1 MVEVLEV
8 NVDEEI
14 GRYDF
19 IPRFR
24 AAEDKL
30 RELLTSRP
38 TNIDFVGPIGAGKT
52 EWVRWLKRVGW
63 GKIKAF
69 HELPETPDDHKDVVI
84 EGLKRS
90 AQITLGEQY
99 YPDVMS
105 GKRGQSFQ
113 SALDI
118 QMDYFRVRFAQL
130 QVAVAN
136 GFSAFYDGSIT
147 AGDFVFCDILNAH
160 FGYLSSEHRARFESD
175 ALRRLKEL
183 PSKDLIV
190 CVRCSL
196 DDSLNN
202 IVGRSRKEEVGDRK
216 VQSKKDLSPAL
227 VELVEQQC
235 RIYKAL
241 PEFLERFKDN
251 GYNAPP
257 IVMVDAS
264 RVNPIEQ
271 NKHLIFVYETMA
283 RALELRKAD

>member
-8 NVDEEI
+8 EVDEEI

-24 AAEDKL
+24 TAEDKL
-30 RELLTSRP
+30 RELLTSGQ
-38 TNIDFVGPIGAGKT
+38 TNVDFVGPIGAGKT

-84 EGLKRS
+84 EGLKKS
-90 AQITLGEQY
+90 AQITLGEHY
-99 YPDVMS
+99 YPDVMAGQK
-105 GKRGQSFQ
+105 GKSFQ
-113 SALDI
+113 SAFDI

-136 GFSAFYDGSIT
+136 GFSAFYDGSIP
-147 AGDFVFCDILNAH
+147 AGDFVFCDILNEH

-175 ALRRLKEL
+175 ALKRLREL
-183 PSKDLIV
+183 PNKDLIV
-190 CVRCSL
+190 CVRCPPDYSI
-196 DDSLNN
+196 NN
-202 IVGRSRKEEVGDRK
+202 IVGRSRKEEVGDRQIK
-216 VQSKKDLSPAL
+216 SKEDLNPAL
-227 VELVEQQC
+227 VKLVEQQC
-235 RIYKAL
+235 KIYQGL
-241 PEFLERFKDN
+241 PAFLERFKDQ

-264 RVNPIEQ
+264 KVNPIEQ

-283 RALELRKAD
+283 RALELRKAH